1 MLYRGVCLKQ
11 LFSSNPI
18 LIPPKNHSKLHQ
30 RLLPMA
36 HNLIASLP
44 ICNST
49 RVLVPSKDLISLVPS
64 RSGIPR
70 PIQCMLTSEISDS
83 PKIFRRSANYQ
94 PSIWHYDYIQSLFF
108 YFLFFK
114 YDRNSNLITHTY
126 ILKILGIEPTP
137 SYMRIFW
144 GGNYYWAKYPSGDYI
159 QSPRNEYVVYFV
171 IVFHLSVLSM
181 LVTIT
186 KTYYTLLMIKL

>member
-1 MLYRGVCLKQ
+1 MTTEVYNYARSYPCHGNDKYGHSGKIVSYQWDKGTYYYFSMAMNSMCHEYEKNSKNVREWKFPFKASQVLYRGVCLKQ

-108 YFLFFK
+108 FFFFFL
-114 YDRNSNLITHTY
+114 I
-126 ILKILGIEPTP
+126 
-137 SYMRIFW
+137 W
-144 GGNYYWAKYPSGDYI
+144 
-159 QSPRNEYVVYFV
+159 
-171 IVFHLSVLSM
+171 
-181 LVTIT
+181 
-186 KTYYTLLMIKL
+186 